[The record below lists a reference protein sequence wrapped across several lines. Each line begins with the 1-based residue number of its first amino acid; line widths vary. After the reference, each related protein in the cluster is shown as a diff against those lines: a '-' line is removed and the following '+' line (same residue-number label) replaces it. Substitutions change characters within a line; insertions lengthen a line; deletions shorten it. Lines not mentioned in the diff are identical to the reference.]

1 MRPNGKKF
9 RKLDLSTWLNL
20 AMVAAFTALTLW
32 GIFLVR
38 DKMLKNAQEMGT
50 SLAESYALE
59 EQNRIQMYGMLI
71 LLGTKHMDKLAESGS
86 TPEEVEKWLKDYDQ
100 DLSDILGGH
109 IVSPY
114 AVVDGEVL
122 SASPWEGAENYDY
135 ASTEWYQ
142 RAMESGEVV
151 FTDAYMD
158 AVTGQE
164 LITIARK
171 TEQAG
176 DVLAFDIVMENFYSH
191 KNHAKLPENSS
202 YFLYDS
208 SGHMIYSVTEL
219 QASEEEVEEYTGRLL
234 AGIRDGTLGSFNS
247 SIMDLD
253 GQRRSVY
260 YHEMDNGWTSVITMP
275 VNTILQGDID
285 GIFLFLLSVCLLLL
299 AAVLFVVF
307 RAFLGNERLRRI
319 SDTVNILGNSYYG
332 IYRVNYEEG
341 TYETVKSSADVAGR
355 LGKSGSYQL
364 LMDVMREL
372 VDEQTG
378 KDFQES
384 FSLGNIRKLVSDGI
398 HDFGGDYKRLF
409 GDQYRWVNA
418 RMICSSSLALDEVII
433 CFREVNAEKN
443 LQLKQQM
450 LLESALES
458 ARKSATDKSVFF
470 SHVSHDMG
478 TPLNAVIGLSD
489 LALEHQDDREKVIGY
504 LTKIRQAGR
513 QLLTLIND
521 ILDLSKIEQGGAGTL
536 DTRPAD
542 LKKCVEDCAAIFADE
557 AEETGKKFST
567 EYAIRDQ
574 MVFCDPFRLSQ
585 ILNNLLSNAL
595 KYSGPGAE
603 ILLRVRQLKY
613 GTAKGQYEITVKDTG
628 FGMSEEFLVHLF
640 QPFARETRFTPVQTV
655 GTGLGMPIVK
665 SLVEQMGGTITVE
678 SRLGEGSTFTVT
690 LPLAPAGPACEPE
703 PEEPEGKFRLDGK
716 TILAAEDNEIN
727 MEIIT
732 EFLAGL
738 GARVIQAANGKEAV
752 DRFRESEPG
761 TIDAVLMDM
770 QMPEMDGCEAS
781 RAIRSLDR
789 SDAAEVP
796 IIAVTANAFAEDV
809 ARAKQAGM
817 NSHLAKP
824 VDFKALC
831 RLLREM

>member
-1 MRPNGKKF
+1 MSAWAIIATAVAVITIFIFFAYRRQVQKTC
-9 RKLDLSTWLNL
+9 RQL
-20 AMVAAFTALTLW
+20 AF
-32 GIFLVR
+32 
-38 DKMLKNAQEMGT
+38 LKNHQTNLRLT
-50 SLAESYALE
+50 S
-59 EQNRIQMYGMLI
+59 
-71 LLGTKHMDKLAESGS
+71 
-86 TPEEVEKWLKDYDQ
+86 
-100 DLSDILGGH
+100 DLPFH
-109 IVSPY
+109 
-114 AVVDGEVL
+114 
-122 SASPWEGAENYDY
+122 
-135 ASTEWYQ
+135 
-142 RAMESGEVV
+142 
-151 FTDAYMD
+151 
-158 AVTGQE
+158 E
-164 LITIARK
+164 L
-171 TEQAG
+171 
-176 DVLAFDIVMENFYSH
+176 N
-191 KNHAKLPENSS
+191 
-202 YFLYDS
+202 
-208 SGHMIYSVTEL
+208 
-219 QASEEEVEEYTGRLL
+219 
-234 AGIRDGTLGSFNS
+234 
-247 SIMDLD
+247 
-253 GQRRSVY
+253 
-260 YHEMDNGWTSVITMP
+260 
-275 VNTILQGDID
+275 
-285 GIFLFLLSVCLLLL
+285 
-299 AAVLFVVF
+299 
-307 RAFLGNERLRRI
+307 
-319 SDTVNILGNSYYG
+319 
-332 IYRVNYEEG
+332 
-341 TYETVKSSADVAGR
+341 
-355 LGKSGSYQL
+355 
-364 LMDVMREL
+364 EL
-372 VDEQTG
+372 VDG
-378 KDFQES
+378 
-384 FSLGNIRKLVSDGI
+384 
-398 HDFGGDYKRLF
+398 
-409 GDQYRWVNA
+409 
-418 RMICSSSLALDEVII
+418 
-433 CFREVNAEKN
+433 
-443 LQLKQQM
+443 
-450 LLESALES
+450 
-458 ARKSATDKSVFF
+458 
-470 SHVSHDMG
+470 
-478 TPLNAVIGLSD
+478 
-489 LALEHQDDREKVIGY
+489 
-504 LTKIRQAGR
+504 
-513 QLLTLIND
+513 IND

-628 FGMSEEFLVHLF
+628 FGMSEEFLAHLF

-752 DRFRESEPG
+752 ERFRESEPG

>member
-219 QASEEEVEEYTGRLL
+219 QASEEEVKEYTGRLL

-433 CFREVNAEKN
+433 CFREVNAEKT

-470 SHVSHDMG
+470 SHVSHDMR

-489 LALEHQDDREKVIGY
+489 LALEHQDDREKVSGY

-628 FGMSEEFLVHLF
+628 FGMSEEFLAHLF

-752 DRFRESEPG
+752 ERFRESEPG

>member
-191 KNHAKLPENSS
+191 KNHAELPENSS

-433 CFREVNAEKN
+433 CFREVNAEKT

-470 SHVSHDMG
+470 SHVSHDMR

-489 LALEHQDDREKVIGY
+489 LALEHQDDGEKVIGY

-628 FGMSEEFLVHLF
+628 FGMSEEFLAHLF

-703 PEEPEGKFRLDGK
+703 PEEPEGKFSLDGK

-752 DRFRESEPG
+752 ERFRESEPG